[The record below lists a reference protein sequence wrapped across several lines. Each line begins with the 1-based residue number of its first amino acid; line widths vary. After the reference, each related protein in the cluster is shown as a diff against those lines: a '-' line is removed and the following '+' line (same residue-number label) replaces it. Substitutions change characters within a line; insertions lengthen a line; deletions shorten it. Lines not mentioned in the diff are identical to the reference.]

1 MVKKVK
7 LKCPNCGRRIADY
20 SGNFEALTLLAE
32 ASESEND
39 AVNVKCHICKSQVS
53 ILLESAATYEVSKTK
68 AT

>member
-20 SGNFEALTLLAE
+20 SGNFEALTLLTE
-32 ASESEND
+32 ASESGND